1 MKING
6 NINKVNKLK
15 YKKLE
20 QDIIMD
26 GQAIEGVQNFRQL
39 RAMTN
44 SKNLISDEI
53 KSNIAAGD
61 RCFQSLRQ
69 VCKSRAMSKAAKI
82 KIYI

>member
-26 GQAIEGVQNFRQL
+26 GQAIEGVQNFRHL

-61 RCFQSLRQ
+61 RCF
-69 VCKSRAMSKAAKI
+69 
-82 KIYI
+82 